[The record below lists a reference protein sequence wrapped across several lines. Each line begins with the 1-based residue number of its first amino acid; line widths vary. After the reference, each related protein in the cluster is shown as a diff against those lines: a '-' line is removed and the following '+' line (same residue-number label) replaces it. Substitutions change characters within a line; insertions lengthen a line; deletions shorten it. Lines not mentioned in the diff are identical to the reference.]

1 MFDSLRRS
9 KDVQTFM
16 RTEEYEAGKLIVDA
30 ALCDLQLGFNAFCLE
45 EFGFQPNTCVNHHL
59 GICAANYTHRKH
71 FLSQENM
78 DKWYDRAVRMANIG
92 LEPMREKPDVLMENF
107 MVSSQGRWVQRTQ
120 G

>member
-1 MFDSLRRS
+1 
-9 KDVQTFM
+9 
-16 RTEEYEAGKLIVDA
+16 
-30 ALCDLQLGFNAFCLE
+30 
-45 EFGFQPNTCVNHHL
+45 
-59 GICAANYTHRKH
+59 
-71 FLSQENM
+71 M